1 MIIRCISLWQPWAS
15 LMACGAKYF
24 ETRSWDTKIRGTIYI
39 HAAKTLRGIELVEY
53 GSVQEREAIEAVLG
67 PLAEWSKKLPLG
79 AIVGRGELVDTM
91 SACEALEMDPGQEP
105 FGDFGAG
112 RWVHVYDGLRA
123 LVPVPTVGRQ
133 GFWTTPVDEDVTF
146 QPMPVEAGRV
156 RKVWGHEQAIL
167 EGF

>member
-39 HAAKTLRGIELVEY
+39 HAAKTLRGIELVKT
-53 GSVQEREAIEAVLG
+53 GSVLDRVAMEAVLG
-67 PLAEWSKKLPLG
+67 PVAEWSKKLPLG

-91 SACEALEMDPGQEP
+91 PACVALEMDPGQAP
-105 FGDFGAG
+105 FGDFWAG
-112 RWVHVYDGLRA
+112 RWVHVYDSLRA

-133 GFWTTPVDEDVTF
+133 GLWTSPVDDDVTF
-146 QPMPVEAGRV
+146 QPMPVAAVERRV
-156 RKVWGHEQAIL
+156 VWGHEQAIL